1 MASLLPIECKRRRL
15 LIMAKRY
22 SKYRWLKWLLI
33 IAIIDITAYIWWAEN
48 KKERRYDKIIR
59 NASIEFNVEFALIK
73 AVIWQESRF
82 NEKAMGEAG
91 EIGLMQLMELAAFE
105 WADKKAIENFEHS
118 HVFDPNTNILAGT
131 YYLKTRIARYT
142 HTDNPLPF
150 ALADY
155 NAGRANVLRWA
166 KDMARTN
173 SADFLKNIDFP
184 GTRKY
189 INQVSNQ
196 REKYR

>member
-33 IAIIDITAYIWWAEN
+33 IAIIDISAYLWWAGN
-48 KKERRYDKIIR
+48 KKERRYDNIIQ

-105 WADKKAIENFEHS
+105 WADKKAIEDFEHS

-131 YYLKTRIARYT
+131 YYLKTRIARYS

-189 INQVSNQ
+189 INQVSKQ

>member
-1 MASLLPIECKRRRL
+1 
-15 LIMAKRY
+15 
-22 SKYRWLKWLLI
+22 
-33 IAIIDITAYIWWAEN
+33 
-48 KKERRYDKIIR
+48 
-59 NASIEFNVEFALIK
+59 
-73 AVIWQESRF
+73 
-82 NEKAMGEAG
+82 
-91 EIGLMQLMELAAFE
+91 MQLMELAAFE

-189 INQVSNQ
+189 INQVSKQ

>member
-1 MASLLPIECKRRRL
+1 MPVERNRQRL
-15 LIMAKRY
+15 LIMPSRY

-33 IAIIDITAYIWWAEN
+33 LAIIDICAYLWWAGN
-48 KKERRYDKIIR
+48 KKERQYDKIIQ
-59 NASIEFNVEFALIK
+59 NAAMEFKVEFALIK

-82 NEKAMGEAG
+82 NEKAVGKAG

-105 WADKKAIENFEHS
+105 WADKKAIEDFEHS

-131 YYLKTRIARYT
+131 YYLKTRIARYK

-166 KDMARTN
+166 TGSARTN
-173 SADFLKNIDFP
+173 SVNFIKKIDFP
-184 GTRKY
+184 STRKY
-189 INQVSNQ
+189 INQVSKR
-196 REKYR
+196 REQYR

>member
-1 MASLLPIECKRRRL
+1 MPQQH
-15 LIMAKRY
+15 
-22 SKYRWLKWLLI
+22 SKHYWLKWLLVLI
-33 IAIIDITAYIWWAEN
+33 IIDIFVFLWWAGN
-48 KKERRYDKIIR
+48 KKERQYDKMIQ
-59 NASIEFNVEFALIK
+59 NAAIEFDVEFALIK

-82 NEKAMGEAG
+82 NEKAIGQAG

-105 WADKKAIENFEHS
+105 WADKKAIEDFEHS

-131 YYLKTRIARYT
+131 YYLKTRIARYK

-155 NAGRANVLRWA
+155 NAGRANVLRWS
-166 KDMARTN
+166 KDKARTN
-173 SADFLKNIDFP
+173 SANFINNIDFP

-189 INQVSNQ
+189 INQVSRR
-196 REKYR
+196 REQYR

>member
-1 MASLLPIECKRRRL
+1 MPVECNRQRL
-15 LIMAKRY
+15 LIMPSRY

-33 IAIIDITAYIWWAEN
+33 LAIIDICAYLWWAGN
-48 KKERRYDKIIR
+48 KKERQYDKIIQ
-59 NASIEFNVEFALIK
+59 NAAMEFKVEFALIK

-82 NEKAMGEAG
+82 NEKAVGKAG

-105 WADKKAIENFEHS
+105 WADKKAIEDFEHS
-118 HVFDPNTNILAGT
+118 HVFDPYTNILAGT
-131 YYLKTRIARYT
+131 YYLKTRIARYK

-166 KDMARTN
+166 TGSARTN
-173 SADFLKNIDFP
+173 SVNFIKKIDFP
-184 GTRKY
+184 STRKY
-189 INQVSNQ
+189 INQVSKR
-196 REKYR
+196 REQYR

>member
-1 MASLLPIECKRRRL
+1 MPS
-15 LIMAKRY
+15 RY

-33 IAIIDITAYIWWAEN
+33 LAIIDICAYLWWAGN
-48 KKERRYDKIIR
+48 KKERQYDKIIQ
-59 NASIEFNVEFALIK
+59 NAAMEFKVEFALIK

-82 NEKAMGEAG
+82 NEKAVGKAG

-105 WADKKAIENFEHS
+105 WADKKAIEDFEHS

-131 YYLKTRIARYT
+131 YYLKTRIARYK

-166 KDMARTN
+166 TGSARTN
-173 SADFLKNIDFP
+173 SVNFIKKIDFP
-184 GTRKY
+184 STRKY
-189 INQVSNQ
+189 INQVSKRRKQ
-196 REKYR
+196 YR

>member
-1 MASLLPIECKRRRL
+1 
-15 LIMAKRY
+15 MAKRY

-131 YYLKTRIARYT
+131 YYLKTRLARYT

-155 NAGRANVLRWA
+155 NAGRAKVLRWA
-166 KDMARTN
+166 KDSARTN